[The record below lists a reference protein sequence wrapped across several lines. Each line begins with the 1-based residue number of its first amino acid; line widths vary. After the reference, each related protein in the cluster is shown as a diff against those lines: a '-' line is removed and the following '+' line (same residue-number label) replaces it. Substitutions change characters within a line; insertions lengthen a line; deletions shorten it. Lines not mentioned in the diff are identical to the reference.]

1 MLYDR
6 KEKEVFIM
14 LITLISGLVLFV
26 LVSIVVLVRTIKEEN
41 RELEEHIRYARKKQF
56 DYIMSITDL
65 KRA

>member
-1 MLYDR
+1 
-6 KEKEVFIM
+6 M